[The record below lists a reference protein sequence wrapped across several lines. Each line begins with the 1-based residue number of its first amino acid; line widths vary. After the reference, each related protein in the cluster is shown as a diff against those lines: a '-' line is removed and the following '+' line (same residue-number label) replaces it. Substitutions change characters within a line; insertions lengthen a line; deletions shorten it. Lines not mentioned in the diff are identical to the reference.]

1 MPADM
6 CSSGEQKLLLVSIIL
21 SCAKALKKSIKVSPI
36 MLLDEIFTHLDAVKK
51 SFLFKELMSIGSQIW
66 ITTAE
71 TDNFLKK
78 YDNVNYYE
86 LKSRIKN

>member
-1 MPADM
+1 M

-21 SCAKALKKSIKVSPI
+21 SCAKALKKSLKICPI
-36 MLLDEIFTHLDAVKK
+36 MLLDEIFTHLDEVKK
-51 SFLFKELMSIGSQIW
+51 NFLFNELISIGSQIW

-78 YDNVNYYE
+78 YDNVYYYE
-86 LKSRIKN
+86 LKSGIKN